1 MGTLEGRMISTV
13 LFLGVFLLS
22 GCSEPNEIMSAE
34 FSSMD
39 NCISG
44 IKRNTG
50 EELNVI
56 TDELGKI
63 SGKLSNGEH
72 FTCETK
78 SSGTKGIYVEG
89 WFTVKE

>member
-1 MGTLEGRMISTV
+1 MGIERSIVSMI

-22 GCSEPNEIMSAE
+22 GCGKPNEIMSAE

-39 NCISG
+39 NCLSG
-44 IKRNTG
+44 IKKNTS